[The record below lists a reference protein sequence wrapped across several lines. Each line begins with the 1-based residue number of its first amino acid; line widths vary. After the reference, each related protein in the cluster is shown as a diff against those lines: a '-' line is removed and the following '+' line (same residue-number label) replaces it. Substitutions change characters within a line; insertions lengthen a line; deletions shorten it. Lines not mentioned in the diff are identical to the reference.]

1 MKEFNFYTKQME
13 TLNDIDLCVT
23 GNTWLKKV
31 YFPFLNSNNI
41 WFDLFNRII
50 KKYHINCVFRSLNIR
65 PCFNLKNHDYNFVFF
80 SFQKHVL
87 DQFWWIS
94 RRSCRCHTRSRK
106 YLDLFLW
113 FEIGVWH
120 FSSPWFKV
128 LIWFILP
135 GINFDYSTLLSE
147 RTENRFTPAQ
157 NKFLTTIIS

>member
-1 MKEFNFYTKQME
+1 M
-13 TLNDIDLCVT
+13 
-23 GNTWLKKV
+23 
-31 YFPFLNSNNI
+31 FLEVLI
-41 WFDLFNRII
+41 FVHVLI
-50 KKYHINCVFRSLNIR
+50 KKIMIIISY
-65 PCFNLKNHDYNFVFF
+65 FF

-128 LIWFILP
+128 LIWVILP
-135 GINFDYSTLLSE
+135 GINLDYSTLLSE

-157 NKFLTTIIS
+157 NKFLTTIISQRFIELVSFSIHFLYFWISYIRLKLLKVILVTTYLRCCYF